1 MKKFPMQPEAMHS
14 VFVCIVRLLTQR
26 SIFMK
31 KAIIV
36 LGILGLVG
44 LQIGCAN
51 LPGSDLLSSK
61 SNGTKTVTT
70 SQQFDEIAD
79 NSSSYLGQ
87 EKKLAG
93 AVFSIDQ
100 TAEGYL
106 ILAEW
111 LPYPQA
117 GLEEGPKIDR
127 SQRSRHFLIRFTG
140 KRERE
145 FYTTRGN
152 TFLLEGTVEGTEK
165 ALVSV
170 FGPRQDLLYVKAR
183 CIRMWETGQDTDSS
197 SQMDNPYPPRRSRT
211 LCADE

>member
-1 MKKFPMQPEAMHS
+1 MRKE
-14 VFVCIVRLLTQR
+14 V
-26 SIFMK
+26 
-31 KAIIV
+31 IV

-44 LQIGCAN
+44 LQIGCTA

-93 AVFSIDQ
+93 AVVSIDQ
-100 TAEGYL
+100 TDEGYT

-111 LPYPQA
+111 LPYPKTQ
-117 GLEEGPKIDR
+117 LEEGPKIGQSD
-127 SQRSRHFLIRFTG
+127 RSRHFLIRFVG
-140 KRERE
+140 KREKD

-152 TFLLEGTVEGTEK
+152 IFLLEGTVEGTK
-165 ALVSV
+165 KTLVNV
-170 FGPRQDLLYVKAR
+170 FGPRKDLLSVNAKCVR
-183 CIRMWETGQDTDSS
+183 IWETGQDPDSS
-197 SQMDNPYPPRRSRT
+197 SQRDVEYPPTRNRT
-211 LCADE
+211 LCAD